1 MKFVL
6 PRNVLLQL
14 YNSLFLPHVNYG
26 ILIWGHNNERIVKL
40 QKRAVRFITQ
50 SKYLAHTDPI
60 FIKLNLLK
68 IQDIFKLNQLKFYY
82 KYLIK
87 SLPDYFQN
95 LNFIRQSR
103 YDTRRCDDLTPMK
116 VNHVFATKCISHNIP
131 NLINRLPNEIRD
143 KFLTH
148 SFSGFVLYTRNYFI
162 KMYQPQ
168 CLIENCYVCN
178 R

>member
-1 MKFVL
+1 MKNVL

-14 YNSLFLPHVNYG
+14 YSSLFLPRLNYG
-26 ILIWGHNNERIVKL
+26 ILIWGHNNERIEKL

-68 IQDIFKLNQLKFYY
+68 IQDIKLNKLQFYY

-95 LNFIRQSR
+95 LNFTRQSR
-103 YDTRRCDDLTPMK
+103 YNTRRCDDLTPMK
-116 VNHVFATKCISHNIP
+116 MNHVFATKCISHNIP
-131 NLINRLPNEIRD
+131 NLINQLPYEIGN
-143 KFLTH
+143 KFHTH
-148 SFSGFVLYTRNYFI
+148 SFSGFVLYTREHFI

-168 CLIENCYVCN
+168 CFIENCNVCN